1 MPPISASAECSRSL
15 CGPHQ
20 ERPLDQKV
28 ADDEKQVDADGAGMA
43 RIMGKDRN
51 AHRVECDE
59 AGRDRVHNW
68 IATTVWVRGRSA

>member
-1 MPPISASAECSRSL
+1 M
-15 CGPHQ
+15 
-20 ERPLDQKV
+20 